1 MPKLSRT
8 LEKKRPRIRARTYLT
23 MGALLIVFVSTAFAA
38 RTFHG
43 FLAHEARFLLNAP
56 TYRARQEGIT
66 VLGATNTSLGSV
78 QQVFAQDYGRSIYD
92 ISIAERRRRLLAVDW
107 IQDATVSRVWPNR
120 IVVRVHER
128 KPVAFVNV
136 PHESVLLIDGE
147 GVFLSPPPRA
157 NFELPVLSGV
167 WLSQTEAERKL
178 RVQAA
183 LRLLDDM
190 GPAAATVSE
199 VNATAIDEMRVV
211 ADIDGKAYELWLGD
225 TNFGSRFHN
234 FTDHLAELKAG
245 SPGATV
251 FDLRIDDRITA
262 R

>member
-1 MPKLSRT
+1 
-8 LEKKRPRIRARTYLT
+8 
-23 MGALLIVFVSTAFAA
+23 MGAMVLVFVSTAFAA
-38 RTFHG
+38 KTLHG
-43 FLAHEARFLLNAP
+43 FLANDPRFLLNAP
-56 TYRARQEGIT
+56 TYRALQEGVT
-66 VLGATNTSLGSV
+66 VLGATNTSLGTV
-78 QQVFAQDYGRSIYD
+78 RQVFGADYGRSIYE
-92 ISIAERRRRLLAVDW
+92 IPIAERRRRLLAVDW
-107 IQDATVSRVWPNR
+107 IQDATVSRIWPNR

-136 PHESVLLIDGE
+136 PHQSVLLVDAE
-147 GVFLSPPPRA
+147 GVLLSPPPRS

-167 WLSQTEAERKL
+167 WLSQSEAERKT

-183 LRLLDDM
+183 LRLLEDL

-211 ADIDGKAYELWLGD
+211 TEIDGKAYELWLGD

-234 FTDHLAELKAG
+234 FTEHLADLRTG

-251 FDLRIDDRITA
+251 FDLRIDDRIIA
-262 R
+262 K